1 MEHHSNLL
9 PWQMVARNTGATLKF
24 MECKPDGSL
33 DLAEVE
39 AQLTEKTRIVAITQ
53 VSNVLGRVNPVKEI
67 AEMAHRKGAVILVDG
82 AQSTPHMAVDVQ
94 NLACDFLAFSGHKLL
109 GPMGIGVLYGRQEL
123 LEEMPPFLSGGEMI
137 ESVTRES
144 AVYAEVPHK
153 FEAGTVNAAG
163 AVGLAAAMEYI
174 KKIGFA
180 DMQKQEHLL
189 TAHVLEEMERMP
201 HVHIV
206 GDKNAENHTG
216 IVTFTIEDVH
226 PHDVSEILS
235 NDGICVRAGHHCA
248 QPLLKHLG
256 IGSATRASFMF
267 YNTLE
272 EADRL
277 IESVSTIR
285 ERMGYGR

>member
-1 MEHHSNLL
+1 
-9 PWQMVARNTGATLKF
+9 
-24 MECKPDGSL
+24 
-33 DLAEVE
+33 
-39 AQLTEKTRIVAITQ
+39 
-53 VSNVLGRVNPVKEI
+53 
-67 AEMAHRKGAVILVDG
+67 
-82 AQSTPHMAVDVQ
+82 
-94 NLACDFLAFSGHKLL
+94 
-109 GPMGIGVLYGRQEL
+109 
-123 LEEMPPFLSGGEMI
+123 
-137 ESVTRES
+137 
-144 AVYAEVPHK
+144 
-153 FEAGTVNAAG
+153 
-163 AVGLAAAMEYI
+163 
-174 KKIGFA
+174 
-180 DMQKQEHLL
+180 MQKQEHLL

-285 ERMGYGR
+285 ERMGYGK